1 VKGKRRGRMREAKKQ
16 LDEEGGTLAHV
27 KEP

>member
-1 VKGKRRGRMREAKKQ
+1 MREAKKQ